1 MVQQHGQSNV
11 GCLLTLMVLIVLG
24 YGGYKFGP
32 PLVNNFQLRN
42 TVSQIAD
49 YSAAGV
55 LSETKYA
62 AGQRRGSIEEIEE
75 AVVVAARELTIPLL
89 RENVSVQ
96 KGTDAVFIT
105 VEYTVPVYV
114 VGRIYNWDFRFTGQN

>member
-1 MVQQHGQSNV
+1 MA
-11 GCLLTLMVLIVLG
+11 LIILG

-32 PLVNNFQLRN
+32 PLVDDFQFRN
-42 TVSQIAD
+42 SVSQIAQ
-49 YSAAGV
+49 YSVAGV
-55 LSETKYA
+55 LSETTYA
-62 AGQRRGSIEEIEE
+62 SGGRSGSIEEIEE

-96 KGTDAVFIT
+96 RGTDAVFIT

>member
-1 MVQQHGQSNV
+1 MVQQHGRGNV
-11 GCLLTLMVLIVLG
+11 GCLLSLLVLIVLG

-32 PLVNNFQLRN
+32 PLVSNFQLRN
-42 TVSQIAD
+42 TVAQIAE

-62 AGQRRGSIEEIEE
+62 SGRRRGSIEEIEE
-75 AVVVAARELTIPLL
+75 AVVVEARELRIPLL

-96 KGTDAVFIT
+96 KGADAVFIT
-105 VEYTVPVYV
+105 VEYTVPIYV
-114 VGRIYNWDFRFTGQN
+114 VGRIYYWEFKFTGQD

>member
-1 MVQQHGQSNV
+1 
-11 GCLLTLMVLIVLG
+11 MVLIVLG

-32 PLVNNFQLRN
+32 PLVDNFQFR
-42 TVSQIAD
+42 TAVSQIAD

-62 AGQRRGSIEEIEE
+62 SGQRRGSIEEIEE
-75 AVVVAARELTIPLL
+75 AVVVEARELRIPLL

-96 KGTDAVFIT
+96 KGADAVFIT
-105 VEYTVPVYV
+105 VEYTVPIYV
-114 VGRIYNWDFRFTGQN
+114 LGRIYNWEFRFTGQN

>member
-11 GCLLTLMVLIVLG
+11 GCLLTIMVLIVLG

-32 PLVNNFQLRN
+32 PLVDNFQLRN
-42 TVSQIAD
+42 AVNQIAQ

-62 AGQRRGSIEEIEE
+62 SRGRPGSIEEIEE
-75 AVVVAARELTIPLL
+75 AVVIEARELRIPLL
-89 RENVSVQ
+89 TENISVQ
-96 KGTDAVFIT
+96 KGGNAVFIT
-105 VEYTVPVYV
+105 VEYTVPIYV
-114 VGRIYNWDFRFTGQN
+114 LGRIVNWQFRFTGQN

>member
-11 GCLLTLMVLIVLG
+11 GCLLTIMVLLVLG

-32 PLVNNFQLRN
+32 PLVDNFQLRN
-42 TVSQIAD
+42 SVNQIAQ

-62 AGQRRGSIEEIEE
+62 SRGRPGSIEEIEE
-75 AVVVAARELTIPLL
+75 AVVIEARELRIPLL
-89 RENVSVQ
+89 TENISVQ
-96 KGTDAVFIT
+96 KGGNAVFIT
-105 VEYTVPVYV
+105 VEYTVPIYV
-114 VGRIYNWDFRFTGQN
+114 LGRIVNWQFRFTGQN